1 VCWGKDVECWSINC
15 TFDANVRT
23 ANGLTQKILGRITV
37 PLTFKNTT
45 VDMDLFIC
53 LTLEQEL
60 YLGVDFWQSFGVAPR
75 IFALKEV
82 LTAPKVKKPPENNCR
97 ITTAIGDGAKSL
109 SVV

>member
-1 VCWGKDVECWSINC
+1 MILILLKCSSHKFYQVG
-15 TFDANVRT
+15 
-23 ANGLTQKILGRITV
+23 QK
-37 PLTFKNTT
+37 
-45 VDMDLFIC
+45 
-53 LTLEQEL
+53 EEL
-60 YLGVDFWQSFGVAPR
+60 MFWQSFGVAPR